1 MQADDDGGDFVMDMM
16 PYLKLMAEKEASDL
30 FFCTGTEPQIKI
42 NGEIRPVGS
51 KKLEPGDV
59 STMAASL
66 MTAEQAAEFERN
78 LEMNFAV
85 PLSGLGRFRVNV
97 FRQRGEV
104 SIVIR
109 YIKSI
114 IPKFEEMNLPPI
126 LGDVIMEKRGLV
138 LVVGATGSGKSTT
151 LAAMIG
157 YRNRHSSSHILTIE
171 DPLEFIH
178 NHDRSIVQ
186 QREVGIDTLTYENAL
201 KNALR
206 EAPDVILIGE
216 IRDMATM
223 KYAIS
228 YAETGHLCLATLHSN
243 NANQTMDRIL
253 NFFPEMAHRQLLMDL
268 SLNLRAIISQR
279 LLSTKDGHRIPA
291 VEVMLS
297 SPYIKELILKG
308 HLGDI
313 KEAMK
318 ESTDEGTVTFDQA
331 LLTLYREGKITLE
344 EAIHNADSKNDL
356 NLAIRMGKDEQ
367 SDVDSK
373 LIMG

>member
-1 MQADDDGGDFVMDMM
+1 MDMT

-42 NGEIRPVGS
+42 NGSIRPVGS
-51 KKLEPGDV
+51 KRLAPGEV
-59 STMAASL
+59 NTMAMSL
-66 MTAEQAAEFERN
+66 MSPEQAAEFERT

-85 PLSGLGRFRVNV
+85 PLSGIGRFRINV

-109 YIKSI
+109 YINSI
-114 IPKFEEMNLPPI
+114 IPKIEEMNLPRV

-157 YRNRHSSSHILTIE
+157 HRNRHSNSHILTIE

-178 NHDRSIVQ
+178 NHERSIVQ

-216 IRDMATM
+216 IRDMETM
-223 KYAIS
+223 KHAIS

-253 NFFPEMAHRQLLMDL
+253 NFFPEVAHRQLLMDL

-279 LLSTKDGHRIPA
+279 LLPSIDGNRIPA
-291 VEVMLS
+291 VEIMLN
-297 SPYIKELILKG
+297 SPYISELILKG
-308 HLGDI
+308 NIGEI

-331 LLTLYREGKITLE
+331 LLALYQAGQITME
-344 EAIHNADSKNDL
+344 EALSNADSKNDL
-356 NLAIRMGKDEQ
+356 NLAIRMGQPHEGTEDE
-367 SDVDSK
+367 SE